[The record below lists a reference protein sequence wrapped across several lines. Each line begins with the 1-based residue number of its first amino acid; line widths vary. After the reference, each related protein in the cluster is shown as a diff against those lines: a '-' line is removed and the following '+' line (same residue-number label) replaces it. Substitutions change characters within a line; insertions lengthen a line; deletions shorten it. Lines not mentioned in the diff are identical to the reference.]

1 MVPPKPSCWRLVKL
15 GTPQDDA
22 FMFPVNPC
30 DPCSA
35 HLGDLTRW
43 LTSVKYIKVKFMTA
57 SATECLWRR
66 MQVSD
71 QQSERQK
78 KSVLQKALTFTSRA
92 RELMVQD
99 PWGYYIYLLAS
110 HGCGNSNW
118 LVCILYSLLC
128 NSPSG
133 QDPGK
138 QLQRRLPAGC
148 GWIQQLWASYFLC
161 KGENWCQHCI
171 AALWF
176 QSLLV

>member
-1 MVPPKPSCWRLVKL
+1 MMVPPKPSCWKLVKL

-22 FMFPVNPC
+22 FMFLVNPC

-99 PWGYYIYLLAS
+99 PLGYYIYLLAS
-110 HGCGNSNW
+110 HGCGNSN
-118 LVCILYSLLC
+118 
-128 NSPSG
+128 
-133 QDPGK
+133 
-138 QLQRRLPAGC
+138 
-148 GWIQQLWASYFLC
+148 
-161 KGENWCQHCI
+161 
-171 AALWF
+171 
-176 QSLLV
+176 